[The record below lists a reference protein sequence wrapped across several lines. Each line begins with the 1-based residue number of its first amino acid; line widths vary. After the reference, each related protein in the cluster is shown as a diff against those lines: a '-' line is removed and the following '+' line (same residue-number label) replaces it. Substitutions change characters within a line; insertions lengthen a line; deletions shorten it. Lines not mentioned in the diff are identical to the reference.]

1 MGDVI
6 PRLTRILAVC
16 GIKREAAIWGGP
28 AVCSGGST
36 ALLAE
41 RLATAIAE
49 HTPDAILS
57 FGVAGALDPALS
69 VGDVVTASVVVTPDG
84 ERFQAHEDWL
94 SNIEKAVDVRRIE
107 MVGSSTVAA
116 TLYDKAALLR
126 FGAAVDMESHV
137 AARLAKAAGLP
148 FAVLR
153 VISDGA
159 EDVLPPA
166 AIAGMGEDGEID
178 VIAVLSRLAT
188 NPRQLS
194 ALMRTGRNAGRAFR
208 RLAEVRKMLSEGG

>member
-1 MGDVI
+1 VGDVI
-6 PRLTRILAVC
+6 WRDVRILAVC
-16 GIKREAAIWGGP
+16 GIKREAAIWGGT
-28 AVCSGGST
+28 AVYGGGNT

-41 RLATAIAE
+41 RLQRAVAE
-49 HTPDAILS
+49 YAPDAILS
-57 FGVAGALDPALS
+57 FGVAGALDPALR
-69 VGDVVTASVVVTPDG
+69 VGDVVTASTVVTPDG
-84 ERFQAHEDWL
+84 EQFQTDKAWL
-94 SNIEKAVDVRRIE
+94 STIEKAVGARQVQ

-116 TLYDKAALLR
+116 SVEDKAALLR

-137 AARLAKAAGLP
+137 AARAAKAVGLP

-178 VIAVLSRLAT
+178 VMAVLSRLAT

-208 RLAEVRKMLSEGG
+208 RLEDVRKVLSAAE